1 MAEYRQNVSY
11 KQIMKEGGGGR
22 RFAGREAFFREYRLA
37 VRALQKVSN
46 PAA

>member
-11 KQIMKEGGGGR
+11 KQIMKEGGGR